1 MKRNIRQQQQK
12 SQSRRRQVWN
22 CIVDKLSSKPKP
34 GQINITYG
42 NHDAKIEPVDLSK
55 AIAWRSANPENIAN
69 QKHKFMDGDSR
80 QKLTKKAWEHAD
92 KE

>member
-22 CIVDKLSSKPKP
+22 CIVDKLSMKPKL

-55 AIAWRSANPENIAN
+55 AIEWRSANPENIGN

>member
-1 MKRNIRQQQQK
+1 VKRNIRQQQQQ

-22 CIVDKLSSKPKP
+22 CIVDKLSSKTKP
-34 GQINITYG
+34 TIGYG
-42 NHDAKIEPVDLSK
+42 FHDAKIEPVDLSK
-55 AIAWRSANPENIAN
+55 AIEWRSANPENIAN
-69 QKHKFMDGDSR
+69 QKHKFMDGDTR